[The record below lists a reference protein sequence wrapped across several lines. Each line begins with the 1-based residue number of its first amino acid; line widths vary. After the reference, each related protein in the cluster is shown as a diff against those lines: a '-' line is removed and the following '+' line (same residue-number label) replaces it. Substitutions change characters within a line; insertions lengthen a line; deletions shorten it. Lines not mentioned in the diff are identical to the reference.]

1 MATLPHDTRHAP
13 EDTESG
19 LPAPQPVEPD
29 DGSPPPVDDDH
40 DGAPDPQS

>member
-13 EDTESG
+13 DETEPG

-29 DGSPPPVDDDH
+29 DGSSPPQDDDQ
-40 DGAPDPQS
+40 DGVLAPDT